1 MNLIGRKLT
10 LGNISPLH
18 KAFIVAAAAAA
29 TMNFVVQPMATRLQN
44 RKDET
49 LERFN
54 LKAADVA
61 KLAGTDALYVKHPE
75 DFSFLLLAA
84 TQPWNVPLSTAWS
97 YNTKGTDRE
106 QPLFSY
112 NDKRSVASRGQILDR
127 LTFGLSSAIYPDAII
142 IPSTSTTGDD
152 ILRSFT
158 GRGEKDG
165 YRLPPH
171 LVKELQKI
179 IFLHEV
185 AHSAQGGE
193 TNGDELD
200 ADSRAL
206 AFYMDHDGDADA
218 ARVFISLRAMNAVSS
233 AFYGVDAAAGRYASG
248 PLLDH
253 QFFNGPYTDFGQSR
267 RALDRTVQTLKAA
280 MASESFDT
288 TDPFALAAQ
297 LTADKSVTLD
307 PGVREV
313 LQLCADGHNF
323 FTRVPAPKPLP
334 TFMPA
339 PRTN

>member
-1 MNLIGRKLT
+1 MNLFGRKLT
-10 LGNISPLH
+10 LGNASPLH

-29 TMNFVVQPMATRLQN
+29 TMNLVVQPVATRLQN
-44 RKDET
+44 REDET
-49 LERFN
+49 LARFN

-84 TQPWNVPLSTAWS
+84 TQPWNVPLGTAWA
-97 YNTKGTDRE
+97 YNTKGADSE
-106 QPLFSY
+106 HPLFSY
-112 NDKRSVASRGQILDR
+112 NDKRSIASPDNILDR
-127 LTFGLSSAIYPDAII
+127 LTFGLTGAIYPNAII
-142 IPSTSTTGDD
+142 IPSKATTSDD

-185 AHSAQGGE
+185 AHSAQRGE
-193 TNGDELD
+193 SNGDELD

-206 AFYMDHDGDADA
+206 AFYMDHGGDPDA
-218 ARVFISLRAMNAVSS
+218 ARTFISLRAMNALG
-233 AFYGVDAAAGRYASG
+233 ATFYGIDAAASRYASG

-253 QFFNGPYTDFGQSR
+253 QFFNGPYTDFSQSR
-267 RALDRTVQTLKAA
+267 AALARAAQTLKAA
-280 MASESFDT
+280 MASESFDA
-288 TDPFALAAQ
+288 TDPYVLAAQ
-297 LTADKSVTLD
+297 LVADKSVTLD

-323 FTRVPAPKPLP
+323 FSRVPAPKPLP

-339 PRTN
+339 PATN